1 VQRLTQQNSSLQ
13 KAVETFKHKM
23 TEYEGRL
30 CSQTDNAEVSTK
42 KQQYEQQIH
51 DKELKDLKTQIETL
65 KKTKNTFEQKAAQS
79 NLKEQEAQTQLL
91 EARRQQQEEA
101 KNVEKLR
108 LEVQKSKDEVRRLQ
122 IDN

>member
-1 VQRLTQQNSSLQ
+1 LQ

-30 CSQTDNAEVSTK
+30 SSQTDNAEVSTK

-91 EARRQQQEEA
+91 EARRQ
-101 KNVEKLR
+101 
-108 LEVQKSKDEVRRLQ
+108 
-122 IDN
+122 